1 MMDQM
6 TPPPVGKSKRKM
18 PGQLAP
24 PQTPKMPP
32 PPMKP
37 FQPLPQPSGGVYAQF
52 NPTEQEV
59 QRRMLPTPDMDRQ
72 GAAMQQRSMREAM
85 LGAGVP
91 EAQMGQV
98 GQQLGQ
104 MGGQMGQMDQSR
116 ILDMIMGMLGGA
128 GQAAMPDIVNQKAG
142 PRKMGAGPL
151 PGRSMEQPIDP
162 NDPIQAIIQQ
172 FKRIRGGQ

>member
-6 TPPPVGKSKRKM
+6 TPPPPMGKSKRRM

-59 QRRMLPTPDMDRQ
+59 QRRMLPKPPVPNPDLYTSQQLDMQ
-72 GAAMQQRSMREAM
+72 GQRDAA
-85 LGAGVP
+85 LGAGIP
-91 EAQMGQV
+91 EAMMGQP
-98 GQQLGQ
+98 GI
-104 MGGQMGQMDQSR
+104 ME
-116 ILDMIMGMLGGA
+116 MIMKILGGA
-128 GQAAMPDIVNQKAG
+128 GQAIGPMGGQAAG
-142 PRKMGAGPL
+142 PMGKVG
-151 PGRSMEQPIDP
+151 D
-162 NDPIQAIIQQ
+162 IQSAI
-172 FKRIRGGQ
+172 KRLRGGQ